1 MEYNIYDLMEGF
13 ADDTIALSQSGAAD
27 LRRIE
32 ELTMNKIKEQTPPR
46 RVKKPARRITRMV
59 LVAAI
64 VAALCAVTVVAVSG
78 NAAGKVTPADTAR
91 AGEMDDKTTTTAAN
105 GELK

>member
-1 MEYNIYDLMEGF
+1 MKKINEQNEG
-13 ADDTIALSQSGAAD
+13 
-27 LRRIE
+27 
-32 ELTMNKIKEQTPPR
+32 R
-46 RVKKPARRITRMV
+46 RVKKPARRVTRMV

-78 NAAGKVTPADTAR
+78 NAAGKITPADTAR
-91 AGEMDDKTTTTAAN
+91 AGEMDDKTTAAAN